1 MATAQV
7 GGIRAFRDE
16 LDTQSA
22 EFVDAVTAGLRG
34 HPARMQQMLGRV
46 LRRPPT
52 ALTTNPALLESLL
65 AAVSTITAP
74 AEPVAVRDDGGL
86 SQWSGPR
93 RVPGRRF
100 KLSAST
106 PELELPE
113 SLAWDIGDPVDPIL
127 DPAIQRLFSSI
138 VEEYRSESLK
148 ALEIPATRT
157 LLLTGAPGTG
167 KTMTARWIAAQL
179 GKPLLRLDL
188 AAVMNKQLGRSSQN
202 LVAALETAA
211 DTDAV
216 LLIDEFDA
224 LGSARSSSSDI
235 GEIRR
240 LVNVLLLALDGWP
253 ESHLLIGATNH
264 PQLLDAAVHR
274 RFEVTVRLPKPTQAA
289 RERIWQSHI
298 PALSDADAAVVA
310 SMSDGWSGSDIA
322 TYALRIRRAAGMD
335 NRAPKFDDVVE
346 LFSLNGFDC
355 ADQPGI
361 IEALAD
367 RGYSQRKIA
376 SVVGVS
382 HTTVQNKIKNRR

>member
-7 GGIRAFRDE
+7 GGVRAFRGE

-74 AEPVAVRDDGGL
+74 AGPTAVRDDGGL

-93 RVPGRRF
+93 RVPGRQF
-100 KLSAST
+100 VLPVEQ

-113 SLAWDIGDPVDPIL
+113 SLAWDSVDPVDPVL
-127 DPAIQRLFSSI
+127 DSAIQRLFASI

-148 ALEIPATRT
+148 ALGIPATRT
-157 LLLTGAPGTG
+157 LLLTGDPGTG
-167 KTMTARWIAAQL
+167 KTMTARWVAAQL
-179 GKPLLRLDL
+179 GRPLLRLDL
-188 AAVMNKQLGRSSQN
+188 ASVMNKQLGRSSQN
-202 LVAALETAA
+202 LVAALESAA

-216 LLIDEFDA
+216 LFIDEFDA
-224 LGSARSSSSDI
+224 IGSARSSSSDI

-240 LVNVLLLALDGWP
+240 LVNVLLLALDSWP
-253 ESHLLIGATNH
+253 ENHLLIGATNH

-274 RFEVTVRLPKPTQAA
+274 RFEVTACLPKPAKAA
-289 RERIWQSHI
+289 REQIWQAHI
-298 PALSDADAAVVA
+298 PALSDEDAALVA
-310 SMSDGWSGSDIA
+310 SMSDDWSGSDIA
-322 TYALRIRRAAGMD
+322 TYALRIRRAAGMQ
-335 NRAPKFDDVVE
+335 NRAPRIDDVLE

-355 ADQPGI
+355 ADQPGV
-361 IEALAD
+361 IEALAE

-382 HTTVQNKIKNRR
+382 HTTVQNRIKNRR

>member
-7 GGIRAFRDE
+7 GGIRAFRGE

-74 AEPVAVRDDGGL
+74 AGPTAVHDDGGL

-100 KLSAST
+100 ALPLDQ
-106 PELELPE
+106 PEVELPE
-113 SLAWDIGDPVDPIL
+113 SLAWDSLDAVDPVL
-127 DPAIQRLFSSI
+127 DPSIERLFASI

-148 ALEIPATRT
+148 KLGIPPTRT
-157 LLLTGAPGTG
+157 LLLTGDPGTG
-167 KTMTARWIAAQL
+167 KTMTARWVAAQL
-179 GKPLLRLDL
+179 GRPMLRLDL
-188 AAVMNKQLGRSSQN
+188 ASVMNKQLGRSSQN
-202 LVAALETAA
+202 LVAALESAA
-211 DTDAV
+211 DVDAV
-216 LLIDEFDA
+216 LFIDEFDA
-224 LGSARSSSSDI
+224 VGSARSSSSDI
-235 GEIRR
+235 GEVRR
-240 LVNVLLLALDGWP
+240 LVNVLLLALDSWP
-253 ESHLLIGATNH
+253 KHHLLIGATNH

-274 RFEVTVRLPKPTQAA
+274 RFEVTVRLPKPTKAV
-289 RERIWQSHI
+289 REQIWQVHI
-298 PALSDADAAVVA
+298 PALSDDDAALVA
-310 SMSDGWSGSDIA
+310 SMSDDWSGSDIA
-322 TYALRIRRAAGMD
+322 TYALRIRRAAGMQ
-335 NRAPKFDDVVE
+335 NRAPNFDDVLE

-355 ADQPGI
+355 ADQPRV
-361 IEALAD
+361 IEALAA
-367 RGYSQRKIA
+367 RGYSQHKIA

-382 HTTVQNKIKNRR
+382 HTTVQNKIRSRR

>member
-7 GGIRAFRDE
+7 GGIRAFRGE

-52 ALTTNPALLESLL
+52 ALSTNPALLESLL

-74 AEPVAVRDDGGL
+74 AGSTMVHDDGGL

-93 RVPGRRF
+93 RVPGHRF
-100 KLSAST
+100 MIAPDR
-106 PELELPE
+106 PELDLPE
-113 SLAWDIGDPVDPIL
+113 SLAWDSADPVDPVL
-127 DPAIQRLFSSI
+127 DCSVQRLFTSI

-148 ALEIPATRT
+148 ALAIPATRT
-157 LLLTGAPGTG
+157 LLLTGDPGTG

-179 GKPLLRLDL
+179 DRPLLRLDL

-202 LVAALETAA
+202 LVAALESAA

-216 LLIDEFDA
+216 LFIDEFDA
-224 LGSARSSSSDI
+224 IGSARSSSSDI

-253 ESHLLIGATNH
+253 ENHLLIGATNH

-274 RFEVTVRLPKPTQAA
+274 RFEVTVCLPKPTKAA
-289 RERIWQSHI
+289 RERIWQTHI
-298 PALSDADAAVVA
+298 PALSDADAALVA
-310 SMSDGWSGSDIA
+310 SMSDDWSGSDIA
-322 TYALRIRRAAGMD
+322 TYALRIRRAAGMQ
-335 NRAPKFDDVVE
+335 NRVPKFDDVLE
-346 LFSLNGFDC
+346 LFSLSGFDC
-355 ADQPGI
+355 ADQPGV
-361 IEALAD
+361 IEALAA

-382 HTTVQNKIKNRR
+382 HTTVQNKIRNRR

>member
-7 GGIRAFRDE
+7 GGIRAFRAE
-16 LDTQSA
+16 LDPQSA
-22 EFVDAVTAGLRG
+22 EFVDAVTAGLHG

-65 AAVSTITAP
+65 AVVSTITAP
-74 AEPVAVRDDGGL
+74 AEPAAVRDDGSL

-93 RVPGRRF
+93 RVPGQRF
-100 KLSAST
+100 ILPQT
-106 PELELPE
+106 EPDLELPD
-113 SLAWDIGDPVDPIL
+113 SLTWDSVDPVDPVL
-127 DPAIQRLFSSI
+127 DPPVHRLLTAVI
-138 VEEYRSESLK
+138 EEYRSESLK
-148 ALEIPATRT
+148 TLGIPATRT
-157 LLLTGAPGTG
+157 LLLTGDPGTG

-179 GKPLLRLDL
+179 GRPLLRLDL

-216 LLIDEFDA
+216 LFIDEFDA
-224 LGSARSSSSDI
+224 VGSARSSSSDI
-235 GEIRR
+235 GEVRR
-240 LVNVLLLALDGWP
+240 LVNVLLLALESWP
-253 ESHLLIGATNH
+253 ENHLLIGATNH

-274 RFEVTVRLPKPTQAA
+274 RFEVTVRLPKPGRAA
-289 RERIWQSHI
+289 REQIWQSLV
-298 PALSDADAAVVA
+298 PSLSDADAAILA
-310 SMSDGWSGSDIA
+310 SMSNDWSGSDIA
-322 TYALRIRRAAGMD
+322 TYALRIRRAAGMQ
-335 NRAPKFDDVVE
+335 NRAPKFDDVLE
-346 LFSLNGFDC
+346 LFSQNGLDC
-355 ADQPGI
+355 ADQPGV
-361 IEALAD
+361 IEALAG

>member
-7 GGIRAFRDE
+7 GGIRAFRAE

-74 AEPVAVRDDGGL
+74 AGPTAVHDDGGL

-100 KLSAST
+100 VL
-106 PELELPE
+106 PLDRLEVELPE
-113 SLAWDIGDPVDPIL
+113 SLAWDSVNPVDPVL
-127 DPAIQRLFSSI
+127 DSSTQRLFASI

-148 ALEIPATRT
+148 ALDIPATRT
-157 LLLTGAPGTG
+157 LLLTGDPGTG

-179 GKPLLRLDL
+179 GRPLLRLDL

-202 LVAALETAA
+202 LVAALESAA

-216 LLIDEFDA
+216 LFIDEFDA
-224 LGSARSSSSDI
+224 IGSARSSSSDI

-240 LVNVLLLALDGWP
+240 LVNVLLLALDSWP
-253 ESHLLIGATNH
+253 ENHLLIGATNH

-274 RFEVTVRLPKPTQAA
+274 RFEVTARLPKPTKAA
-289 RERIWQSHI
+289 REQIWQSHI
-298 PALSDADAAVVA
+298 PGLSDADAALVA
-310 SMSDGWSGSDIA
+310 SMSDDWSGSDIA
-322 TYALRIRRAAGMD
+322 TYALRIRRAAGMQ
-335 NRAPKFDDVVE
+335 NRAPKFDDVLE

-355 ADQPGI
+355 ADRPGI
-361 IEALAD
+361 IEALAE
-367 RGYSQRKIA
+367 RGYSHRKIA
-376 SVVGVS
+376 AIVGVS
-382 HTTVQNKIKNRR
+382 HTTVQNRIKNRR

>member
-7 GGIRAFRDE
+7 GGIRAFRAE

-74 AEPVAVRDDGGL
+74 AGPTAVHDDGGL
-86 SQWSGPR
+86 SQWAGPR
-93 RVPGRRF
+93 RVPGHRF
-100 KLSAST
+100 QLPHDQ
-106 PELELPE
+106 PEVELPE
-113 SLAWDIGDPVDPIL
+113 SLAWDDADLADPVL
-127 DPAIQRLFSSI
+127 DTSVQRLLASI
-138 VEEYRSESLK
+138 VAEYRSESLK
-148 ALEIPATRT
+148 SLGIPATRT
-157 LLLTGAPGTG
+157 LLLTGDPGTG

-179 GKPLLRLDL
+179 GRPLLRLDL

-202 LVAALETAA
+202 LVAALESAA

-216 LLIDEFDA
+216 LFIDEFDA
-224 LGSARSSSSDI
+224 IGSARSSSSDI

-240 LVNVLLLALDGWP
+240 LVNVLLLALDSWP
-253 ESHLLIGATNH
+253 ENHLLVGATNH

-274 RFEVTVRLPKPTQAA
+274 RFEVAVCLPKPTKAA
-289 RERIWQSHI
+289 RERIWQTHI
-298 PALSDADAAVVA
+298 PALSDSDAALVA
-310 SMSDGWSGSDIA
+310 SMSDDWSGSDIA
-322 TYALRIRRAAGMD
+322 TYALRIRRAAGMQ
-335 NRAPKFDDVVE
+335 NRAPKLSDVLE

-355 ADQPGI
+355 ADQPGV

-382 HTTVQNKIKNRR
+382 HTTVQNKIRNRR